1 MGGAYMS
8 EIIEQAK
15 QRLDYHRREVKKLE
29 EFLRTAGEISGT
41 NVEFNDFQKQEPE
54 ETKPPVYKPVEK
66 RRLSSRGGAS
76 PREIVEI
83 MRRVIRETGRPLTRG
98 EIVDALEARDVD
110 LPATDKNRYI
120 GTIAWRFK
128 AFFTHI
134 DGRGYWVADEPVKDW
149 WRKSYEPTREE

>member
-1 MGGAYMS
+1 MS
-8 EIIEQAK
+8 EKFELAK
-15 QRLDYHRREVKKLE
+15 KRLEWLRNEVKELE
-29 EFLRTAGEISGT
+29 IFLRRWESLDGMNAEQDESW
-41 NVEFNDFQKQEPE
+41 KQEPE
-54 ETKPPVYKPVEK
+54 ETKQPVDKSAEK
-66 RRLSSRGGAS
+66 RKLSSRSGAS

-134 DGRGYWVADEPVKDW
+134 EGRGYWVADEPVKDW
-149 WRKSYEPTREE
+149 WRKSYDPEQSED